1 VIELNRKILLTVLVL
16 AAVLVATPYIGMV
29 HAKPPTDTLFY
40 VPLEGFGGTNEY
52 RQAGNSNNWIL
63 YSSTYGNLEGDI
75 VGTMTAEA
83 HWIWHFEDEWVGP
96 ELDPLM
102 ENLPPYTSNGG
113 SVLTVDPD
121 TVMGIAVTGTLT
133 LKFVESGTE
142 FAGTWVIKGGTDDL
156 KGITGQ
162 GKWYMEITIVDPM
175 DPSTWTMMQVFEGK
189 IHFDP

>member
-1 VIELNRKILLTVLVL
+1 MKKKISLLTVMSLVT
-16 AAVLVATPYIGMV
+16 VLLVTSYVGMV
-29 HAKPPTDTLFY
+29 NAKPPKDAMFY

-52 RQAGNSNNWIL
+52 QHAGNSNNWIL
-63 YSSTYGNLEGDI
+63 YCSTYGNLEGDI

-96 ELDPLM
+96 EEDPFM
-102 ENLPPYTSNGG
+102 QNLPPYISNGG

-133 LKFVESGTE
+133 IMFVESGTE
-142 FAGTWVIKGGTDDL
+142 FAGTWVIKGGTGDL
-156 KGITGQ
+156 RGITGQ
-162 GKWYMEITIVDPM
+162 GKWRMEIIMVDP
-175 DPSTWTMMQVFEGK
+175 TTFIGQQVFEGK

>member
-1 VIELNRKILLTVLVL
+1 VKRKILLMVL
-16 AAVLVATPYIGMV
+16 ALTAVLVATPYVGMGY
-29 HAKPPTDTLFY
+29 AKPPTDALFY
-40 VPLEGFGGTNEY
+40 VPNVGFGGTNEW

-63 YSSTYGNLEGDI
+63 YASTYGNLEGDI

-96 ELDPLM
+96 DEDPFML
-102 ENLPPYTSNGG
+102 EAPPSSGNGG

-121 TVMGIAVTGTLT
+121 LVMGNSVTGTLT
-133 LKFVESGTE
+133 LKFVTRGNE
-142 FAGTWVIKGGTDDL
+142 FAGTWVIYGGTGDL

-162 GKWYMEITIVDPM
+162 GTWYI
-175 DPSTWTMMQVFEGK
+175 DPSYGLFGGQAFEGK